1 MTMPLNPTLSDI
13 ALRLLLTM
21 VAGAII
27 GFNREA
33 KGHAAGLRT
42 TMLVGLAASV
52 AMIQAN
58 LLLPVAG
65 KTSASFAEMDIMRL
79 PLGILTGVGFIGAG
93 AILKRGDLVTGMTT
107 AATLW
112 VMTVI
117 GLCLGG
123 GQIGLG
129 GVATALGVITL
140 WALKWLDR
148 RIPREGRAMIVI
160 ELDLVGSS
168 IQEFA
173 EVIAPLGCK
182 ARFQGQTRN
191 DTASPPRLCF
201 EVLWKRPDTAG
212 PPIDLWRT
220 LNDKFCVISLEL
232 ISINE

>member
-1 MTMPLNPTLSDI
+1 MTMPLNPTWSDI
-13 ALRLLLTM
+13 AFRLLLTM

-65 KTSASFAEMDIMRL
+65 KTSASFGVMDLMRL

-112 VMTVI
+112 AMTVI

-129 GVATALGVITL
+129 TVATALGVITL
-140 WALKWLDR
+140 WTLKWLDQ
-148 RIPREGRAMIVI
+148 RIPRERRAMIVI
-160 ELDLVGSS
+160 ELDLAESS

-173 EVIAPLGCK
+173 EVIASLGCK

-201 EVLWKRPDTAG
+201 EVTWKRPDTAG

-220 LNDKFCVISLEL
+220 LNGKFRVISLEL

>member
-1 MTMPLNPTLSDI
+1 MTMPLNPTLSDV

-93 AILKRGDLVTGMTT
+93 AILKRDDLVTGMTT
-107 AATLW
+107 AAPS
-112 VMTVI
+112 
-117 GLCLGG
+117 GL
-123 GQIGLG
+123 
-129 GVATALGVITL
+129 
-140 WALKWLDR
+140 
-148 RIPREGRAMIVI
+148 
-160 ELDLVGSS
+160 
-168 IQEFA
+168 
-173 EVIAPLGCK
+173 
-182 ARFQGQTRN
+182 
-191 DTASPPRLCF
+191 
-201 EVLWKRPDTAG
+201 
-212 PPIDLWRT
+212 
-220 LNDKFCVISLEL
+220 
-232 ISINE
+232 

>member
-1 MTMPLNPTLSDI
+1 
-13 ALRLLLTM
+13 
-21 VAGAII
+21 
-27 GFNREA
+27 
-33 KGHAAGLRT
+33 
-42 TMLVGLAASV
+42 
-52 AMIQAN
+52 
-58 LLLPVAG
+58 
-65 KTSASFAEMDIMRL
+65 MRL

-93 AILKRGDLVTGMTT
+93 AILKRDDLVTGMTT

-112 VMTVI
+112 VMTVMSA
-117 GLCLGG
+117 CVSGG

-160 ELDLVGSS
+160 ELDLAGSS